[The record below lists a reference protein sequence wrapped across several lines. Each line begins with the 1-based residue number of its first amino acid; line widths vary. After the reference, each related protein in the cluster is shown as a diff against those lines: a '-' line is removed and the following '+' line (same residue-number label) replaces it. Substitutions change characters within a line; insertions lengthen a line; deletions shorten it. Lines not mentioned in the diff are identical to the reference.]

1 MSDARR
7 TAALVRC
14 LASPG
19 PLLDGA
25 IVAALFAADV
35 TVQAMAT
42 AGLDVSSAEL
52 GAGAVVLAAVN
63 AVILWW
69 RRRRPLTVVAG
80 VLALYAI
87 AAAVTEPGLFSQ
99 LCGASVV
106 LALYA
111 MSSWSDHR
119 RWALAIPAVLSLLVV
134 SGSLDDGKGVAE
146 SAAAAMAI
154 GALPWALGY
163 AARTRRLYL
172 VEVESRLADAER
184 ERVATA
190 RRAVLDERAHIAR
203 ELHDVVA
210 HHVSL
215 IGVQAGAARTALGG
229 SPEATRSA
237 LEAIEASS
245 RAAVGEMRHVLDA
258 LRDDE
263 RSALVAPPTAP
274 GRPRSARRG
283 VPRCG
288 HQRDHASTRQRRR
301 PTALG
306 RTVLLPHCR
315 GSAHERRTPLRRLG
329 RDDRHRSS

>member
-80 VLALYAI
+80 VLAVYAI

-215 IGVQAGAARTALGG
+215 IGVQAGAARTALGDR
-229 SPEATRSA
+229 PKRPAQR
-237 LEAIEASS
+237 LRPS
-245 RAAVGEMRHVLDA
+245 RHRV
-258 LRDDE
+258 
-263 RSALVAPPTAP
+263 
-274 GRPRSARRG
+274 
-283 VPRCG
+283 
-288 HQRDHASTRQRRR
+288 
-301 PTALG
+301 
-306 RTVLLPHCR
+306 
-315 GSAHERRTPLRRLG
+315 ERR
-329 RDDRHRSS
+329 